1 MTDARTERT
10 RHMHMMG
17 PHNGPGGP
25 TRTRVQGR
33 CAGIH
38 LYTRL
43 HAHRGTHTHT
53 HTLHGSTRWTGSASI
68 RGARIVESVT
78 NARGRQAGPYPESV
92 AGGSTDDGVMSSPQ
106 SITITVALLK
116 ARLCVFH
123 CVCVVWVDTVL
134 ACFVG
139 TSDAHIAALAAQLNQ
154 LDARALACTWQA
166 CGCIP

>member
-53 HTLHGSTRWTGSASI
+53 HTLHGSTQFTGSATI

-78 NARGRQAGPYPESV
+78 DARGRQAGPYPESV

-123 CVCVVWVDTVL
+123 CVR
-134 ACFVG
+134 
-139 TSDAHIAALAAQLNQ
+139 AHAHRHMHELPADRERASERVSAQTHELP
-154 LDARALACTWQA
+154 AS
-166 CGCIP
+166 P